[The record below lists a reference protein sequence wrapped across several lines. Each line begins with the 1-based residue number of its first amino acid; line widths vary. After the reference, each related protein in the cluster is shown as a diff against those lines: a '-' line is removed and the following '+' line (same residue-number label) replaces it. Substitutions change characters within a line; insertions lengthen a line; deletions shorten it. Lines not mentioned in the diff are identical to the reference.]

1 MSVIRQEMTV
11 VIEDARL
18 TYAIESDKWKEKAS
32 QFPQRKKRK
41 RKINH
46 EYVSSTDDN
55 IVQLTRETEQQSIPY
70 GKIDN

>member
-32 QFPQRKKRK
+32 
-41 RKINH
+41 
-46 EYVSSTDDN
+46 
-55 IVQLTRETEQQSIPY
+55 
-70 GKIDN
+70 